1 MTSRTAHPWHITR
14 EEADCIEFDAEFD
27 AYLKGGEVGA
37 LLRAS
42 YKVAGSAIEMD
53 PKRAFTL
60 AELTGARQATRGLR
74 RCGARDP
81 ALVRSDAG
89 AGREALKAI
98 RLRARTN
105 ALPRSAS
112 SSQTRP
118 MSTALARICMPTRAD
133 TLDIMARFNVVRE
146 RLRRAAQTWPPAPPL
161 RRLGQRFGERRDLD
175 EDPVKERHQWQNSSS
190 ARTRTEPRSWS
201 TSIK

>member
-105 ALPRSAS
+105 ALAKVGVEFTD
-112 SSQTRP
+112 QTDEHGAGP
-118 MSTALARICMPTRAD
+118 NLHADKGGHARYHG
-133 TLDIMARFNVVRE
+133 TLQRGARE
-146 RLRRAAQTWPPAPPL
+146 A
-161 RRLGQRFGERRDLD
+161 
-175 EDPVKERHQWQNSSS
+175 
-190 ARTRTEPRSWS
+190 
-201 TSIK
+201 